1 MAQSIPVDDFHR
13 RVTRIVNRT
22 PYYCRYIPYNLN
34 SIPLGSSELI
44 STDDNEVAA
53 RVIASAKRLS
63 LLEKRDESPSFDC
76 RHSYNSNLER
86 YRLWSWARRKKVG
99 RMGKIE
105 AEEAATHFCPPSRVP
120 CSTNVASGSD
130 SMIQNINET
139 RRDAHAA

>member
-34 SIPLGSSELI
+34 SISLGLSELI
-44 STDDNEVAA
+44 STDDNEVVA

-63 LLEKRDESPSFDC
+63 LLEKRDESPSFDI

-86 YRLWSWARRKKVG
+86 YRLWSWVRKKEG
-99 RMGKIE
+99 REDGKNRSGGGSY
-105 AEEAATHFCPPSRVP
+105 PLLPSLSSSVF
-120 CSTNVASGSD
+120 D
-130 SMIQNINET
+130 K
-139 RRDAHAA
+139 RRIRKWLDDTEY